1 MTPEDLK
8 PTQTQA
14 QDAKSN
20 PLGDLGIHAAGDP
33 DSAEAKPSDAGLS
46 KDELSAYA
54 GSETGGDL
62 DDATATGGK
71 PYDPDYDT
79 AQPGKT
85 VFKPGELNNA
95 GEDKEY
101 FHPKKDHQF
110 DAPKDANNHA
120 LTPDVEVA
128 PDNKVKAIR

>member
-1 MTPEDLK
+1 MADETFK
-8 PTQTQA
+8 PDTTTG
-14 QDAKSN
+14 K
-20 PLGDLGIHAAGDP
+20 PLADLGIHGAGDP
-33 DSAEAKPSDAGLS
+33 NSAEAPAD
-46 KDELSAYA
+46 D
-54 GSETGGDL
+54 GD
-62 DDATATGGK
+62 TS
-71 PYDPDYDT
+71 YRM

-110 DAPKDANNHA
+110 DTPKDANNHA

-128 PDNKVKAIR
+128 PGNAVKTIRKD

>member
-1 MTPEDLK
+1 MDDNFKKDDAFKKNDEKVGK
-8 PTQTQA
+8 PLA
-14 QDAKSN
+14 
-20 PLGDLGIHAAGDP
+20 DLGIHAAGDP
-33 DSAEAKPSDAGLS
+33 DSAEADDSVDAS
-46 KDELSAYA
+46 YQA
-54 GSETGGDL
+54 
-62 DDATATGGK
+62 
-71 PYDPDYDT
+71 

-110 DAPKDANNHA
+110 DTPKDANNHA

-128 PDNKVKAIR
+128 PGNTVKTIK